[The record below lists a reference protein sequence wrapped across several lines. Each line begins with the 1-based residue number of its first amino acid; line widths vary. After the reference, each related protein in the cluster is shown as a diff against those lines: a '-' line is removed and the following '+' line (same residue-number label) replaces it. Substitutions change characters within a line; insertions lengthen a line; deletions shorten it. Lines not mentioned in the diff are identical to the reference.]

1 MNLNPADALQTPE
14 LGSFSLAAYLLLFA
28 ATAVLAYR
36 RPSYAAAVLIATA
49 PFALYRSAF
58 GTTLTL
64 GKVALPAAVLG
75 LALRAAAG
83 RIEWAGRQAV
93 GPLALALVALL
104 ATTALSIGQA
114 AHPDAAMRE
123 TLKALQYLGIAAAAF
138 AAWRTDPDERPIR
151 FTLLAVIASVSL
163 VALAQEFGG
172 APSVL
177 QVGADLIPRIAG
189 PLEGPNQLAGFLEL
203 ALPLAAAFAVFRK
216 PVPGEMLA
224 IGLGLAAELLTFSR
238 SGWAATFLALAIV
251 VWGAPAGSRRRLALP
266 AALAVF
272 GALAAFEGAS
282 LVRAHATG
290 AVLEHMLSLSES
302 AKPGGVGTRSELWS
316 AAWTLWLAHPWL
328 GIGADNFEYAVG
340 SLVPGV
346 RTHANN
352 AYLQA
357 LVEGGIPLFLATAAA
372 LLLPVA
378 LCAGSARRRPLVLGA
393 LAGCAAFA
401 FHQGLDDLLFFPKI
415 GALYWAIVGLAAGE
429 VAGLETPAPRTEEGK
444 AGKKVDSALG
454 MGTIRLVVRF
464 LTGPNPP
471 AAPEFSMLPFLQRL
485 SNGSR
490 TPAQPLAE
498 ARGVR

>member
-1 MNLNPADALQTPE
+1 MNLNPADALQTPA
-14 LGSFSLAAYLLLFA
+14 LGAFSLAAYLLLFA
-28 ATAVLAYR
+28 TTAVLAYR
-36 RPSYAAAVLIATA
+36 RPSYAAAVLIASA

-64 GKVALPAAVLG
+64 GKVALLAAVLG

-83 RIEWAGRQAV
+83 RIDTTGRQAV
-93 GPLALALVALL
+93 GPLASALLALVV
-104 ATTALSIGQA
+104 TTALSIGQA
-114 AHPDAAMRE
+114 AHPDAAVRE

-151 FTLLAVIASVSL
+151 FSLLAVIASVSL

-177 QVGADLIPRIAG
+177 QAGADLIPRIAG

-203 ALPLAAAFAVFRK
+203 ALPVAAAFAAFRK
-216 PVPGEMLA
+216 PIPGEMLA
-224 IGLGLAAELLTFSR
+224 IGLGVAAELLTLSR
-238 SGWAATFLALAIV
+238 SGWAATLLALAV
-251 VWGAPAGSRRRLALP
+251 VAWGAPAERRRRLVLP
-266 AALAVF
+266 AALAVV
-272 GALAAFEGAS
+272 GALAAF
-282 LVRAHATG
+282 LVRAHASG

-316 AAWTLWLAHPWL
+316 AAWTLWLARPWL

-340 SLVPGV
+340 TLVPGV

-357 LVEGGIPLFLATAAA
+357 LVEGGIPLFSATTAS

-378 LCAGSARRRPLVLGA
+378 LCAGYGRRAPLVLGA

-401 FHQGLDDLLFFPKI
+401 FHQCVDDLLFFPKV

-429 VAGLETPAPRTEEGK
+429 IARLRTPAPQTEGGNMDHE
-444 AGKKVDSALG
+444 VDSALG
-454 MGTIRLVVRF
+454 MGTIRSMLAF
-464 LTGPNPP
+464 LQSRSTGPRPP
-471 AAPEFSMLPFLQRL
+471 SP
-485 SNGSR
+485 
-490 TPAQPLAE
+490 PLAE
-498 ARGVR
+498 GRGVR